1 MPEPSRIFDCVVV
14 GGGIAG
20 LSAAA
25 FLSKAGSSVLLCERN
40 ESFGGLASTISRGGF
55 VFDTGLRAIEDAGI
69 VKPLLASLGLS
80 LDFLPSPVSIGIE
93 DRSIRLGTG
102 ESLEDYRK
110 LLAGLYPENVAD
122 VDRIIDELR
131 RVMGFMSVLYGIE
144 NPGFRDLAHDREY
157 VMKTLLP
164 WTLKFLGTARKIAK
178 MNVPVEGYLDRLSGN
193 QSLKDIIGQHFFRET
208 PAFFALSYFSLY
220 LDYLYPRGGTGQLAR
235 VLSDYLERSG
245 CELRTGCHIEAILP
259 SSRLAHTSSGEYLG
273 YRHLVWAADQKT
285 LYASLDSVD
294 LDALQGRAGVLAR
307 TEVVRRRD
315 LISHKRGGDSV
326 FSLFLSVD
334 RPPEDFSAVST
345 GHFFYTPER
354 TGLGQHHRTVLAA
367 LLRDHPDF
375 TAPAAREAVLAWVA
389 RFLELTTYEIS
400 IPALRDPAMAPAG
413 KTGLI
418 VSSLF
423 DYGICELAD
432 RAGWHEEFK
441 KRVGELMIGVLAPRL
456 YPWLPAA
463 IIDSFA
469 QDPVSLERRT
479 GNTDGALTGWSF
491 LSHPMPAEY
500 RTMRIARSVR
510 TPLPGISQAGMWTF
524 SPSGLPISALTG
536 KLAADRALEELRKA
550 P

>member
-40 ESFGGLASTISRGGF
+40 ESFGGLASTISRSGF

-245 CELRTGCHIEAILP
+245 CELRTGCRIEAVLP

-273 YRHLVWAADQKT
+273 YRHLVWAADQKA
-285 LYASLDSVD
+285 LYTSLDPVD
-294 LDALQGRAGVLAR
+294 LAALPGRVGVLAR
-307 TEVVRRRD
+307 TEVERRRD

-354 TGLGQHHRTVLAA
+354 TGARSTPQGGARGAAPRPSRLCRPRGQGGGPRLGRALSRTHDIRNFHPRPSRSRHGASRQDRSHREQPFRLRHLRARRPRGLARGVQEASRRTDDRGTGAAALSLAAGRDHRQFCSGSSIARTADGQHRRGPHGLVL
-367 LLRDHPDF
+367 P
-375 TAPAAREAVLAWVA
+375 
-389 RFLELTTYEIS
+389 
-400 IPALRDPAMAPAG
+400 
-413 KTGLI
+413 
-418 VSSLF
+418 
-423 DYGICELAD
+423 
-432 RAGWHEEFK
+432 
-441 KRVGELMIGVLAPRL
+441 
-456 YPWLPAA
+456 
-463 IIDSFA
+463 
-469 QDPVSLERRT
+469 
-479 GNTDGALTGWSF
+479 
-491 LSHPMPAEY
+491 
-500 RTMRIARSVR
+500 
-510 TPLPGISQAGMWTF
+510 
-524 SPSGLPISALTG
+524 
-536 KLAADRALEELRKA
+536 
-550 P
+550 